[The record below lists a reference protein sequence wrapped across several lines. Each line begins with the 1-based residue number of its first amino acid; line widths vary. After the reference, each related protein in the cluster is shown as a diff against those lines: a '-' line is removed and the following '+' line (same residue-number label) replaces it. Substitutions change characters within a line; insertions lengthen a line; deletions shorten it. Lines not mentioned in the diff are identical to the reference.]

1 MEKIKDNKL
10 KIFLLINILNN
21 TKFIKIKINLN
32 SPETPNPFNLYNS
45 FDKFQNFLKNLQLD

>member
-10 KIFLLINILNN
+10 KIFLLNILNN

-32 SPETPNPFNLYNS
+32 SPETLNPFNLYNF